1 MTAIAGG
8 HGELNPNAT
17 WLGARGMW
25 LAYGLGVLTVHLILL
40 SVPFISIPMAWTI
53 TNLLHNAAHLYFLH
67 VIKGAPWLSIEN
79 DGARR
84 LTHWEQIDDGEQFTT
99 TRKFLTAVPIVL
111 FLLTCI
117 YTRND
122 PDHFIAN
129 FISLVVVT
137 LPKLPQ
143 FHGVRLFNINKY

>member
-8 HGELNPNAT
+8 HGEPNPNAT

-40 SVPFISIPMAWTI
+40 SVPFISIPMAWSI

-67 VIKGAPWLSIEN
+67 LIKGAPWLSIEN

-84 LTHWEQIDDGEQFTT
+84 LTHWEQIDDGEQFTA
-99 TRKFLTAVPIVL
+99 TRRFLTAVPIVL

-129 FISLVVVT
+129 FISLVLVT

>member
-8 HGELNPNAT
+8 HGEPNPNAT
-17 WLGARGMW
+17 WLSARGMW
-25 LAYGLGVLTVHLILL
+25 LAYGLGVLAVHLILL
-40 SVPFISIPMAWTI
+40 SVPFISIPIAWTL

-67 VIKGAPWLSIEN
+67 IIKGAPWLSIEN
-79 DGARR
+79 DCARR
-84 LTHWEQIDDGEQFTT
+84 LTHWEQIDNGEQFTT
-99 TRKFLTAVPIVL
+99 TRKFLTAVPILL

-129 FISLVVVT
+129 FISLVLVT

>member
-1 MTAIAGG
+1 MIAGG
-8 HGELNPNAT
+8 HGDPNPNT
-17 WLGARGMW
+17 SWINSRGFW
-25 LAYGLGVLTVHLILL
+25 LAYVLGVFLTHLILL

-67 VIKGAPWLSIEN
+67 SIKGAPWMSTEN
-79 DGARR
+79 DTCSRQ
-84 LTHWEQIDDGEQFTT
+84 THWEQIDDGEQWTK
-99 TRKFLTAVPIVL
+99 TRRFLIAVPIIL
-111 FLLTCI
+111 FLLTCL

-122 PDHFIAN
+122 SDHFITN
-129 FISLVVVT
+129 FISLIVVL